1 MKRERSL
8 VIQNYEL
15 PSTSLISKSLPI
27 RPAFNRRALC
37 FKHLARNHIL
47 FLVIIYCVFN
57 VCLFSKPLEFGRV
70 GLFHFN
76 IPGFGAIKSRY
87 VGQNEVISKATA
99 HSRDLISSPL
109 SFAPKG
115 RSSLFPVRASVRRE
129 LFSLCLAREFV
140 RWDRSCYEYHHHYN
154 KHQPYSLCQRYYF
167 Q

>member
-47 FLVIIYCVFN
+47 FLAIIYCVFN

-76 IPGFGAIKSRY
+76 IPIFGIIKSRC
-87 VGQNEVISKATA
+87 VGQNEVISKVTA

-109 SFAPKG
+109 SFAPRG
-115 RSSLFPVRASVRRE
+115 RSSLFPVRASARRE
-129 LFSLCLAREFV
+129 LFSLCLARESV
-140 RWDRSCYEYHHHYN
+140 RLDYT
-154 KHQPYSLCQRYYF
+154 YF
-167 Q
+167 HNFHL